1 MMAYLGDTT
10 TAHNAAPPPRSTT
23 TTPARVTY
31 PCSHRQCQLGVQG
44 VGAEQRNPLTLPSYQ
59 VATNSLNY
67 HLEETEAC
75 LEASRAH
82 MAVAPQWCQSASH
95 RSAHSMAPQV
105 QKNTGMPPHRQITGG
120 ECQSIR
126 VRYSRRKPIMQ

>member
-1 MMAYLGDTT
+1 MAYLGDTT

-59 VATNSLNY
+59 RLESAAAIQPLRANIAPRSPLDVVATATLNTVGSM
-67 HLEETEAC
+67 LTPAAAGAAAGATSNATTSNASATE
-75 LEASRAH
+75 LTLVLKH
-82 MAVAPQWCQSASH
+82 DV
-95 RSAHSMAPQV
+95 
-105 QKNTGMPPHRQITGG
+105 NTD
-120 ECQSIR
+120 ELAA
-126 VRYSRRKPIMQ
+126 